1 MRRLW
6 APRRPLLAVAA
17 LAALVVAVPLLLAV
31 LTLAPGGLPHECR
44 LETASSHD
52 VSLAALD
59 RIDRFLQGALSVGLS
74 PLLACDLD
82 LVMDLAARADVA
94 AVRLDTAPAAEPVER
109 GALERRF

>member
-31 LTLAPGGLPHECR
+31 LTLAPGGLPHEGR

-59 RIDRFLQGALSVGLS
+59 RIDRYLQGALSVGLS
-74 PLLACDLD
+74 PWLASDLD
-82 LVMDLAARADVA
+82 RAACAHGAPTGPDA
-94 AVRLDTAPAAEPVER
+94 APAPDPVER